1 MSQNSFLKT
10 KFSGSINNL
19 ILLTKKKY
27 FPQIVIALLGL
38 IVFLP
43 LIEVKFFGDEIAF
56 INRNQIHLFS
66 DLFSLFLKK
75 NYDWIYYRP
84 LSNFVSGI
92 ITLLFKYNVV
102 YYRIFNIFLHI
113 INSIVLFYFTKN
125 LFKLNRNSIKIAF
138 VSALLFLIFP
148 LNNLTIIW
156 HTDLF
161 DRLLFPF
168 YLLSL
173 IYFMHSFRANFLSL
187 LFFLLALLSKE
198 MAFSLPLIIIIT
210 NYFLY
215 QKKLLQSIIKSLPYI
230 VLAATYLL
238 LRIILFNNNI
248 LISHG
253 VYAHLGIIDILK
265 NYIFFLGLLIIPV
278 FTTTLHLFVK
288 THFLLANLTGI
299 LFIFFIAA
307 LFYKKF
313 KNDKLIY
320 FLVLFVLFTFLP
332 ASRVLMKWYL
342 YLPSA
347 GFVILISYLIFQLKE
362 KRFRFAVIIAFSI
375 IIIYTTG
382 TFANEYRWINITNRG
397 KKIVNM
403 FLTDYKTVIDK
414 NQKLIFL
421 TVPAKVE
428 GIPVFQLQFDT
439 YLNHFIGTNKQIDV
453 LTNSSLSSFSDKIKL
468 EKLHSSIILSN
479 TKLNFFILFNG
490 TKNKSFKK
498 GFSNNGLLQR
508 IKFQKKL
515 LNEGAV
521 FYFSQGKFIM
531 IN

>member
-84 LSNFVSGI
+84 LGNFVSGI

-265 NYIFFLGLLIIPV
+265 NYIFF
-278 FTTTLHLFVK
+278 FC
-288 THFLLANLTGI
+288 
-299 LFIFFIAA
+299 
-307 LFYKKF
+307 
-313 KNDKLIY
+313 
-320 FLVLFVLFTFLP
+320 
-332 ASRVLMKWYL
+332 
-342 YLPSA
+342 
-347 GFVILISYLIFQLKE
+347 
-362 KRFRFAVIIAFSI
+362 
-375 IIIYTTG
+375 
-382 TFANEYRWINITNRG
+382 
-397 KKIVNM
+397 
-403 FLTDYKTVIDK
+403 
-414 NQKLIFL
+414 
-421 TVPAKVE
+421 
-428 GIPVFQLQFDT
+428 
-439 YLNHFIGTNKQIDV
+439 
-453 LTNSSLSSFSDKIKL
+453 
-468 EKLHSSIILSN
+468 
-479 TKLNFFILFNG
+479 
-490 TKNKSFKK
+490 
-498 GFSNNGLLQR
+498 
-508 IKFQKKL
+508 
-515 LNEGAV
+515 
-521 FYFSQGKFIM
+521 
-531 IN
+531 